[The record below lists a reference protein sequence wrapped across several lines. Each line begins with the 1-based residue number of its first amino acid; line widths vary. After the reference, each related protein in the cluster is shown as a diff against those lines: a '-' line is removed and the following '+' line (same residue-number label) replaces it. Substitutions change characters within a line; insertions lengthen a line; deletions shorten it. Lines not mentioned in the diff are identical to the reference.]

1 VGIAVLGRTR
11 PRLRVL
17 IVAALVATTGTLAMA
32 AVRNFHLAAA
42 VLVVIGGAAILFMTT
57 ANTTLQ
63 ITAPDAMRSRM
74 MSLYTLVFAG
84 VTPFGSV
91 LMGTVAEHAGVP
103 GAFATAG
110 GLGLVMVA
118 AVLLLWRG
126 ASVESEPV
134 R

>member
-1 VGIAVLGRTR
+1 
-11 PRLRVL
+11 
-17 IVAALVATTGTLAMA
+17 
-32 AVRNFHLAAA
+32 
-42 VLVVIGGAAILFMTT
+42 VIGAAGILFMTT

-110 GLGLVMVA
+110 GAGLVMIV
-118 AVLLLWRG
+118 AVLIVWRRAQAHFG
-126 ASVESEPV
+126 PTAP
-134 R
+134 